1 MDRDDDYVPLFFY
14 IEEPIGVIIIDNE
27 IIHLEQPSDMRGY
40 GGYAF
45 YLLDKLSRT
54 ASIGTLLPKK
64 FMEKRDDYFASYE
77 VYWPCLTG
85 ILYEFN
91 HCRCLSARVTV
102 KRVKTD
108 SLVQFSDFA
117 VMNGEGRILKVDK
130 IPGQIFLHP
139 QEAFILL
146 ANQVASSYSDLIFY
160 EYETTQKELYREQL
174 RENIRKYFNKEQ
186 PFNKPF
192 PYSANKYYTAFNL
205 DYFEYL
211 ENQILADKLTPFEI
225 LKLSGPMVINQLS
238 AFMLKPE
245 KITRF
250 IDATALDLINNYDAL
265 PTTLKVLFLTL
276 HLSAEDFGY
285 PYISSDFTQN
295 EETITNKVLREYSKP
310 FPPYPE
316 GVDEDIFEIWKRYD
330 LPEQSN
336 PYYKYKHS
344 R

>member
-1 MDRDDDYVPLFFY
+1 
-14 IEEPIGVIIIDNE
+14 
-27 IIHLEQPSDMRGY
+27 
-40 GGYAF
+40 
-45 YLLDKLSRT
+45 
-54 ASIGTLLPKK
+54 
-64 FMEKRDDYFASYE
+64 
-77 VYWPCLTG
+77 
-85 ILYEFN
+85 
-91 HCRCLSARVTV
+91 
-102 KRVKTD
+102 
-108 SLVQFSDFA
+108 
-117 VMNGEGRILKVDK
+117 
-130 IPGQIFLHP
+130 
-139 QEAFILL
+139 
-146 ANQVASSYSDLIFY
+146 
-160 EYETTQKELYREQL
+160 
-174 RENIRKYFNKEQ
+174 
-186 PFNKPF
+186 
-192 PYSANKYYTAFNL
+192 
-205 DYFEYL
+205 
-211 ENQILADKLTPFEI
+211 
-225 LKLSGPMVINQLS
+225 
-238 AFMLKPE
+238 MLKPE